1 MRLQQLGAALVADFR
16 DVIVRLEFGGF
27 KHQLPR
33 QRITVGVQAC
43 GGQRNQRIARFDV
56 FSGENFLAIHR
67 ADNESREV
75 IFTWRI
81 KAGHLRGFSADQR
94 ASGLT
99 TRAAHAVDKLLD
111 HVGVELAHGQIIQEK
126 KRLRSLHQNVV
137 DAMVDQISANR
148 GMHSRG
154 HGHFEL
160 GAHSVRAGNEHRLF
174 PFFAIQGEKRAKSAD
189 AAQDSWRECP
199 ASMVADS
206 LLRGIRQR
214 NVHTGIGVFHEGPSV
229 RVWRGRTKVP
239 VVLFLENALYRRGG
253 SAARYFV
260 LLGTISLKSPE
271 QSLPAHQAGMD
282 QRIRVSKKALANL
295 AGFPGVGRNVERHI
309 YHHRRA
315 DYVFA
320 GHATPKAAVVG
331 IAAIV
336 AHHKITIVRNF
347 DRRVQVVRIGAAGGV
362 AFREPYTVHPNRAV
376 VDVDGISR
384 QADDSLDIVRRI
396 WRERWLEDY
405 DLLAMGIPPQWHM
418 PICERHAG
426 IVADAAHDQV
436 IADKESVFHRAGG
449 NHPRLADGA
458 IDEQKNQRY
467 PKPRDDFTLHALP
480 DRHLGL
486 RFLAALG

>member
-1 MRLQQLGAALVADFR
+1 
-16 DVIVRLEFGGF
+16 
-27 KHQLPR
+27 
-33 QRITVGVQAC
+33 
-43 GGQRNQRIARFDV
+43 
-56 FSGENFLAIHR
+56 
-67 ADNESREV
+67 
-75 IFTWRI
+75 
-81 KAGHLRGFSADQR
+81 
-94 ASGLT
+94 
-99 TRAAHAVDKLLD
+99 
-111 HVGVELAHGQIIQEK
+111 
-126 KRLRSLHQNVV
+126 
-137 DAMVDQISANR
+137 MVDQISANR

-174 PFFAIQGEKRAKSAD
+174 PFFAIQGEKRAESAD

-260 LLGTISLKSPE
+260 LPGTISLKSPE

-295 AGFPGVGRNVERHI
+295 AGFPGVRRNVERHI

-320 GHATPKAAVVG
+320 RHATPKAAVVG

-336 AHHKITIVRNF
+336 AHHEITIVRNF
-347 DRRVQVVRIGAAGGV
+347 DRGMQVVGIGAAGGV
-362 AFREPYTVHPNRAV
+362 AFFKPGAVHPYGAV
-376 VDVDGISR
+376 ANIDGISR
-384 QADDSLDIVRRI
+384 ETDDSLDIVRRV
-396 WRERWLEDY
+396 RGERRLEDNY
-405 DLLAMGIPPQWHM
+405 LLAMRIAPQRHM
-418 PICERHAG
+418 PIREGHAG

-436 IADKESVFHRAGG
+436 IADKQRVFHRAGR
-449 NHPRLADGA
+449 NHSRLADGA
-458 IDEQKNQRY
+458 INQQKNQGY
-467 PKPRDDFTLHALP
+467 PKPGDDLALYALP
-480 DRHLGL
+480 YRHLGL
-486 RFLAALG
+486 RFFCAALGVRFQVSLHVPPPPDARSSF